1 MSGGEKLGLIN
12 DGFSLIK
19 REGLWSAARKSL
31 TLPRLIG
38 QRLASKRHVLRPD
51 LPVEARFTW
60 IFERNYWGNS
70 ESKSGNGS
78 SLRYTQNLRA
88 GLPGLFEKY
97 EIKSVFDGPCG
108 DFNWMREIVD
118 KSQISYHGVD
128 IVAPMIEDLRSKF
141 QSPRVT
147 FSHMNLIDDPHPKSD
162 LFFCRDL
169 LFHLSFSDALSVLR
183 RFLES
188 GTPYLMTTTHVLGDR
203 VKNKNIVTGDF
214 RLMDL
219 TRDPFLFPSESLETI
234 QDFVAPDPE
243 RVMRLWTR
251 EAISGSLHEVHHK
264 II

>member
-1 MSGGEKLGLIN
+1 MGLLN
-12 DGFSLIK
+12 DGINLIR
-19 REGLWSAARKSL
+19 REGPWSAVKKAL
-31 TLPRLIG
+31 NLPRLIG
-38 QRLASKRHVLRPD
+38 QRLASKKHVLRPD
-51 LPVEARFTW
+51 IPVEARFTW

-78 SLRYTQNLRA
+78 SLRYTRNLRA
-88 GLPGLFEKY
+88 ELPGLFEKY
-97 EIKSVFDGPCG
+97 EIKSLLDGPCG
-108 DFNWMREIVD
+108 DFNWMREVVE
-118 KSQISYHGVD
+118 KTQISYHGVD
-128 IVAPMIEDLRSKF
+128 IVAPMIQELSSKF

-188 GTPYLMTTTHVLGDR
+188 ETPYLMTTTHVFGPR
-203 VKNKNIVTGDF
+203 MKNHDIVTGDF

-219 TRDPFLFPSESLETI
+219 TRAPFTLPVESLETI

-243 RVMRLWTR
+243 RVMKLWNR
-251 EAISGSLHEVHHK
+251 VAISEAIRSG
-264 II
+264 